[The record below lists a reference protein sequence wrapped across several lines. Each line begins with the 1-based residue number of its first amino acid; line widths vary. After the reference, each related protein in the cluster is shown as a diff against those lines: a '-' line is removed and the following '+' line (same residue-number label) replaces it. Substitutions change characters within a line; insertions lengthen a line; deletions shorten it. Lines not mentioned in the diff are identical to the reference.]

1 MVTKQQADKMENAKL
16 TKQQVDMMVSWLNGN
31 LTEQLLDETE
41 SWQVCGKAK

>member
-16 TKQQVDMMVSWLNGN
+16 TKPQVDMMVSWLNGN